1 MSVIGWVLLILV
13 QSQGIVG
20 YTFSTQEEC
29 LEAKEELARAE
40 DVLALGSCVTDKIT
54 EVERGQR
61 L

>member
-1 MSVIGWVLLILV
+1 MSVVGWVLLILV

-29 LEAKEELARAE
+29 LEARGELSHAD
-40 DVLALGSCVTDKIT
+40 DVLAVGTCVTDKMT